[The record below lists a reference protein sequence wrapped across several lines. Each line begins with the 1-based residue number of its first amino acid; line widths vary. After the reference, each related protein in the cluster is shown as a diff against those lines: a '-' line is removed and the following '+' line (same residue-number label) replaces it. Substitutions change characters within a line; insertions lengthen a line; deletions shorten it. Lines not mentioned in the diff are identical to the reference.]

1 MTKGEFIYLF
11 LEQYRTGL
19 IIWALYVPT
28 MLLIFKKQIYSFF
41 DPMFMFLLMGFSAHV
56 VILFLFLF
64 SYIDTY
70 YFINFIFTE
79 LAFSL
84 GWLICRHIN
93 INKIIKRNLVFS
105 PVSIYLYLIS
115 FILFLLSQISIYYVK
130 GIPLFMEHRLE
141 LLKGGDGFGF
151 FGRVLYVT
159 SIVSVTIAIYRV
171 LYTKK
176 SMLPSLFDWFVVAFY
191 FITQVLSGSKSG
203 VLNIVFIY
211 SAVTLYANKINV
223 EYTAE
228 VHVERIMKLIFLTS
242 IPIGLSVIYL
252 QNGAQGD
259 VYQLFTTLFMRFLNT
274 GDIYYLSWVNNMISY
289 INTDWKDGILALL
302 SDPLGA
308 LRVMSRDELPIHL
321 GLQVAWLVN
330 NSDNIDGPNLRHNV
344 FGLAYFGFYF
354 SILYSF
360 MLGFLTGFIRN
371 ILFHRLKANIISL
384 SFYCLLFQ
392 TSVFIAQDFSSLAV
406 SYFFSILI
414 IFPMLIFLSV
424 VFSSASKTKKIVINN
439 V

>member
-1 MTKGEFIYLF
+1 
-11 LEQYRTGL
+11 
-19 IIWALYVPT
+19 
-28 MLLIFKKQIYSFF
+28 
-41 DPMFMFLLMGFSAHV
+41 
-56 VILFLFLF
+56 
-64 SYIDTY
+64 
-70 YFINFIFTE
+70 
-79 LAFSL
+79 
-84 GWLICRHIN
+84 
-93 INKIIKRNLVFS
+93 
-105 PVSIYLYLIS
+105 
-115 FILFLLSQISIYYVK
+115 
-130 GIPLFMEHRLE
+130 
-141 LLKGGDGFGF
+141 
-151 FGRVLYVT
+151 
-159 SIVSVTIAIYRV
+159 
-171 LYTKK
+171 
-176 SMLPSLFDWFVVAFY
+176 
-191 FITQVLSGSKSG
+191 
-203 VLNIVFIY
+203 
-211 SAVTLYANKINV
+211 
-223 EYTAE
+223 
-228 VHVERIMKLIFLTS
+228 
-242 IPIGLSVIYL
+242 
-252 QNGAQGD
+252 
-259 VYQLFTTLFMRFLNT
+259 MRFLNT

-360 MLGFLTGFIRN
+360 MLGFLIGFIRN